1 MLLGEI
7 IGKEVIDL
15 QGRKIGKIKKADLI
29 VEASNGKVESIIL
42 QDKKN
47 KIVIPWFGVKH
58 IGSRVV
64 IVDNSLQ
71 YKREQIDSW
80 SK

>member
-29 VEASNGKVESIIL
+29 LEASSGRVESIIL
-42 QDKKN
+42 HN
-47 KIVIPWFGVKH
+47 KLNKFVIPWYGIKQ

-64 IVDNSLQ
+64 IVDNSIKYNKQHDL
-71 YKREQIDSW
+71 
-80 SK
+80 